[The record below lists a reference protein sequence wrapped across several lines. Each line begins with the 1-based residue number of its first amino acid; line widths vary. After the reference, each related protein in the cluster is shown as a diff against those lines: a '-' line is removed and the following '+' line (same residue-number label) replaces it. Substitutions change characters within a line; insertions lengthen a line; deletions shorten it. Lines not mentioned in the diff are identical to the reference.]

1 MWLDVIDQLGRDDQP
16 RRLAA
21 ETQRVMTSMRRRCLG
36 PPMIVAPILGRA
48 ASPVIGRDLLF
59 TVKITG
65 TARELGCRVVVA
77 GDVERASAMIAEH
90 RPRAV
95 FVDLAA
101 GPLAAPESLVAL
113 QGTAGP
119 ETPFIA
125 FGSHVDV
132 QALAAARAAGCR
144 EVMPR
149 SKFSAEL
156 PAIVRRWLG

>member
-1 MWLDVIDQLGRDDQP
+1 MEP
-16 RRLAA
+16 
-21 ETQRVMTSMRRRCLG
+21 T
-36 PPMIVAPILGRA
+36 PPAGAPA
-48 ASPVIGRDLLF
+48 PSDAVSPVAGVLLSRDLLF
-59 TVKITG
+59 TVKVAG
-65 TARELGCRVVVA
+65 TARELGFRVAVA
-77 GDVERASAMIAEH
+77 GDAERAAAMIEEH
-90 RPRAV
+90 QPRAV

-101 GPLAAPESLVAL
+101 GPLASPETLAAL
-113 QGTAGP
+113 QRTAGP

-156 PAIVRRWLG
+156 PEIVRRWLG

>member
-1 MWLDVIDQLGRDDQP
+1 MEPTHSTSPPPAD
-16 RRLAA
+16 A
-21 ETQRVMTSMRRRCLG
+21 E
-36 PPMIVAPILGRA
+36 PPVAGVLL
-48 ASPVIGRDLLF
+48 SRDLMF

-65 TARELGCRVVVA
+65 TARELGFRVVVA
-77 GDVERASAMIAEH
+77 GDPERASAMITEN
-90 RPRAV
+90 RPKAV

-101 GPLAAPESLVAL
+101 GALVAPESLVSL
-113 QGTAGP
+113 QRAAGP

-156 PAIVRRWLG
+156 PDIIRRWLG

>member
-1 MWLDVIDQLGRDDQP
+1 MESTPPPDSSPTAAQP
-16 RRLAA
+16 
-21 ETQRVMTSMRRRCLG
+21 
-36 PPMIVAPILGRA
+36 PVAGVLL
-48 ASPVIGRDLLF
+48 SRDLMF
-59 TVKITG
+59 TSKVTG
-65 TARELGCRVVVA
+65 TASALGFRVVVA
-77 GDVERASAMIAEH
+77 GDPERATAMIAEH

-101 GPLAAPESLVAL
+101 GPLVAPESLAAL
-113 QGTAGP
+113 QRAAGL

-132 QALAAARAAGCR
+132 EALAAARAAGCR

-156 PAIVRRWLG
+156 PDIVRRWLG

>member
-1 MWLDVIDQLGRDDQP
+1 MEP
-16 RRLAA
+16 TNEPNAKPAAA
-21 ETQRVMTSMRRRCLG
+21 ELPVSGL
-36 PPMIVAPILGRA
+36 IL
-48 ASPVIGRDLLF
+48 SRDLLF
-59 TVKITG
+59 TVKVTG
-65 TARELGCRVVVA
+65 TARELGYRVVAA
-77 GDVERASAMIAEH
+77 GDAAKADAMVAEH

-101 GPLAAPESLVAL
+101 GPLVAPESLVAL
-113 QGTAGP
+113 QKAAGP

-132 QALAAARAAGCR
+132 QALAGARAAGCR

-149 SKFSAEL
+149 SKFSSEL

>member
-1 MWLDVIDQLGRDDQP
+1 MEPTHDP
-16 RRLAA
+16 SPPPTTAA
-21 ETQRVMTSMRRRCLG
+21 AGE
-36 PPMIVAPILGRA
+36 APISGVLL
-48 ASPVIGRDLLF
+48 SRDLMF

-65 TARELGCRVVVA
+65 TARELGFRVAAV
-77 GDVERASAMIAEH
+77 GDAAKASAMIAEH

-101 GPLAAPESLVAL
+101 GPLVAPESLVGL
-113 QGTAGP
+113 QATAGP

-125 FGSHVDV
+125 FGSHVDTET
-132 QALAAARAAGCR
+132 LAAAKAAGCR

>member
-1 MWLDVIDQLGRDDQP
+1 MEPTHDP
-16 RRLAA
+16 SPTPAA
-21 ETQRVMTSMRRRCLG
+21 GET
-36 PPMIVAPILGRA
+36 PISGVLL
-48 ASPVIGRDLLF
+48 SRDLLF
-59 TVKITG
+59 TVKVSG
-65 TARELGCRVVVA
+65 TARELGFRVVAV
-77 GDVERASAMIAEH
+77 GDAAKASALIAEH

-101 GPLAAPESLVAL
+101 GPLVAPESLVAL
-113 QGTAGP
+113 QQAAGP

-125 FGSHVDV
+125 FGSHVDTR
-132 QALAAARAAGCR
+132 ALADAKAAGCR

>member
-1 MWLDVIDQLGRDDQP
+1 MEPTQSPIPP
-16 RRLAA
+16 RA
-21 ETQRVMTSMRRRCLG
+21 EAE
-36 PPMIVAPILGRA
+36 PPVAGVLL
-48 ASPVIGRDLLF
+48 SRDLMF

-65 TARELGCRVVVA
+65 TARELGFRVVVA
-77 GDVERASAMIAEH
+77 GDPERASAMIAEH

-101 GPLAAPESLVAL
+101 GALVAPESLVAL
-113 QGTAGP
+113 QRAAGS

-125 FGSHVDV
+125 FGSHVDA

-156 PAIVRRWLG
+156 PDIVRRWLG